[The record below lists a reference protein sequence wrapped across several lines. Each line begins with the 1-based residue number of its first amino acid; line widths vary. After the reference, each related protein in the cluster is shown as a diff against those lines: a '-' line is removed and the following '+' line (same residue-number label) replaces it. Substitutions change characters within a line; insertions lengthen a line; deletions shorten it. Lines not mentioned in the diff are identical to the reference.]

1 MKKKSRIGKVTE
13 PRIRYRGRVYIVSSD
28 DLRGI
33 TMARATNRTTV
44 DIQQESGKGQYGTLL
59 LQTGE
64 IEII

>member
-1 MKKKSRIGKVTE
+1 MKKKSRIDKVTE
-13 PRIRYRGRVYIVSSD
+13 LRIRYRGRVYIVSSD

>member
-1 MKKKSRIGKVTE
+1 MKKKSRIDKVTE
-13 PRIRYRGRVYIVSSD
+13 LRIRYRGRVYIVSSD

-44 DIQQESGKGQYGTLL
+44 DIQQESGKGQYETLL